1 MAVFPAF
8 SDLTVQSSAQ
18 ALPGS
23 SAAHVIRQGFLHH
36 GRIREMASPGRL
48 SRGLNGFFGPRNQGL
63 FFFAKCSF
71 QWCLHASD
79 ILIHH

>member
-23 SAAHVIRQGFLHH
+23 SAAHVIRKAFFTMGVSVKWQALADFL
-36 GRIREMASPGRL
+36 GV
-48 SRGLNGFFGPRNQGL
+48 
-63 FFFAKCSF
+63 
-71 QWCLHASD
+71 
-79 ILIHH
+79 